1 MSCYRILTIVGCFM
15 SDLLEGVQ
23 LSDFLLIECI
33 SRGGVADVY
42 RGRHVAGEVNYEVA
56 VKVFRPG
63 YAQRESFR
71 EYFMAEAE
79 KIGQFE
85 HPNILPFLEFGEG
98 DGLLYSVTP
107 YIESGTLGDLLT
119 RVGGKFSAIQALP
132 ILQQLCS
139 AVQYA
144 HEHDVVHGNIKLS
157 NVYVGAD
164 GRMLLADFGI
174 VRGYDDSQQSLTRI
188 GWGSAEYAAPEQ
200 SLGVLRRSSDIYSLG
215 VLLFRLLTGQPPF
228 TGQTPVEV
236 LLKHV
241 RLEAPSARS
250 IDPSISDAVNNVVQ
264 VAMRKRSDD
273 RYASAEEFSDALRM
287 AVTVSP
293 VASPVAR
300 AAPAFTR
307 PLATNPAFATSGLRS
322 FSTPATPAPPVTPT
336 TPTPT
341 GPLRMEPSAPSSPGQ
356 SEQFAS
362 SFPLDP
368 FAPNEPSQDEDAPG
382 IGSQSG
388 IYSQGSN
395 TGDFLRDDD
404 DTDTRMFWSSDPVEW
419 SPIGE
424 EQSGSVALT
433 AADYLQHMP
442 LVPEEPT
449 PQLQQEKPQDQDAP
463 VAVEPQPEALPLS
476 DQGADVKDRGKAS
489 GGRKKLLPIL
499 VIVLLLIGLLGA
511 LLSSFLFTNPSGG
524 PSSLRH
530 GGTTVQVGTTVVATP
545 GITPKASATT
555 RPASGVPTA
564 TVAVSPTPVVK
575 PSPSPTPVPIPTN
588 PAMPS
593 FTCSSGAMNMD
604 GSSSFVPVI
613 QQLTSDYNNQCSNS
627 VSFNYNADDSQTGL
641 NNLQR
646 GSISIAYSD
655 LPSSGRPGLVD
666 YRVAALIFAVV
677 VNTDTQVT
685 NLTTS
690 QLQAIYTGRV
700 TNWSQVGGSNE
711 AIVVVTQPAGSTL
724 RAIFETYVLHGTA
737 QTVAGD
743 TSGAGVQ
750 NISGGI
756 TYMPLVDVAASASGA
771 QSVALNGVAPSVSS
785 VASGSYPFW
794 SIEHLYTNHAA
805 QGVALSFV
813 SFCLNTLS
821 IYDYTSNGAVP
832 YDNMSDVALRSHIQD
847 PSI

>member
-1 MSCYRILTIVGCFM
+1 M

-42 RGRHVAGEVNYEVA
+42 RGRHVAGAVNYEVA

-71 EYFMAEAE
+71 AYFMAEAE
-79 KIGQFE
+79 KVGQFE

-98 DGLLYSVTP
+98 DSLLYSVTP
-107 YIESGTLGDLLT
+107 YIESGTLDDLLA

-164 GRMLLADFGI
+164 GRILLADFGI

-250 IDPSISDAVNNVVQ
+250 IDPAISDAVNSVVQ

-273 RYASAEEFSDALRM
+273 RYTSAEEFSDALRT

-307 PLATNPAFATSGLRS
+307 PLASNPAFASSGLRP
-322 FSTPATPAPPVTPT
+322 FTTPVPPVPPVAPVAPVAPT

-341 GPLRMEPSAPSSPGQ
+341 GPLMIQPPVPSLPGL

-362 SFPLDP
+362 SFPLHSL
-368 FAPNEPSQDEDAPG
+368 ASGEPVQDEDAVEF
-382 IGSQSG
+382 GSQSG
-388 IYSQGSN
+388 ISSGA
-395 TGDFLRDDD
+395 TGEKVFLHDDD
-404 DTDTRMFWSSDPVEW
+404 DTDTRLFWSSDPVEW

-424 EQSGSVALT
+424 EQSGSVSLT
-433 AADYLQHMP
+433 ASDYLQHMP
-442 LVPEEPT
+442 VAREEPM
-449 PQLQQEKPQDQDAP
+449 PQPQQDALREP
-463 VAVEPQPEALPLS
+463 DAPIAVEPQPEALPLS
-476 DQGADVKDRGKAS
+476 ELKADVKERGKAS

-511 LLSSFLFTNPSGG
+511 LLSSFLFPNPSSGT
-524 PSSLRH
+524 PSLRP
-530 GGTTVQVGTTVVATP
+530 GGTTAQADTTAIATP
-545 GITPKASATT
+545 GITPKASATAKGS
-555 RPASGVPTA
+555 PASGAPTA
-564 TVAVSPTPVVK
+564 TAAISPTPIVK
-575 PSPSPTPVPIPTN
+575 PPPSPTPVPIPTN

-593 FTCSSGAMNMD
+593 FACASGAMNMD
-604 GSSSFVPVI
+604 GSSNFVPVI
-613 QQLTSDYNNQCSNS
+613 QQLTNDYNNQCSNG

-655 LPSSGRPGLVD
+655 LPSSGRAGLVD

-677 VNTDTQVT
+677 VNSDTQVT
-685 NLTTS
+685 NLTAA

-711 AIVVVTQPAGSTL
+711 AIVVVTEPAGSTL
-724 RAIFETYVLHGTA
+724 RTIFETYVLHGTA

-771 QSVALNGVAPSVSS
+771 QSISLNGVAPAVSS

-832 YDNMSDVALRSHIQD
+832 YGNMSDVALRSHLQD